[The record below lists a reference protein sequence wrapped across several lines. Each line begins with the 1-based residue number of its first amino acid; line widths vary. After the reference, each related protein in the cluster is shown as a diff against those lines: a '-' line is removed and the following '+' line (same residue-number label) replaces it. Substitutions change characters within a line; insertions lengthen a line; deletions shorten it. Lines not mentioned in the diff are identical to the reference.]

1 MTPRQREDDNNLSV
15 GNRNHL
21 KLGLSPNPGCSHT
34 NWDSNSYNAQ
44 HVESDYFVVG
54 TQNSTSTST
63 RDREGRTLLAIK
75 NLRHVPQWEGC
86 VAFLLL

>member
-1 MTPRQREDDNNLSV
+1 MAYEMDAAAEI
-15 GNRNHL
+15 GRNPVSKHQIQPEY
-21 KLGLSPNPGCSHT
+21 G
-34 NWDSNSYNAQ
+34 DERAYNAQ

-75 NLRHVPQWEGC
+75 KLRHVPQWEGC

>member
-21 KLGLSPNPGCSHT
+21 KLGIEPESWLQSH
-34 NWDSNSYNAQ
+34 
-44 HVESDYFVVG
+44 E
-54 TQNSTSTST
+54 T

>member
-1 MTPRQREDDNNLSV
+1 MGCPNCLKRLVARMSPCLRLAPTVPAGSRGACKYDPLLLRGNVKFDPIMSV
-15 GNRNHL
+15 
-21 KLGLSPNPGCSHT
+21 P
-34 NWDSNSYNAQ
+34 D
-44 HVESDYFVVG
+44 
-54 TQNSTSTST
+54 STSTST